1 MSAGAQIGMFG
12 ERAEHFEGGLVL
24 GVMTVGVKRVRC
36 CQRTSW
42 ARLAEMPVISA
53 STISRS
59 ARPGTGPGH
68 HQMRGI
74 PLVCMRT
81 GEEGAGSMPV
91 RQPLASP
98 KLPPGAGDWRR

>member
-1 MSAGAQIGMFG
+1 MLPAHVLGAAGRDARDQCVHDFQIGPT
-12 ERAEHFEGGLVL
+12 R
-24 GVMTVGVKRVRC
+24 
-36 CQRTSW
+36 
-42 ARLAEMPVISA
+42 
-53 STISRS
+53 
-59 ARPGTGPGH
+59 TGPGH